1 MSELEYT
8 PGDLLAAFR
17 IHYHRFE
24 QAVIEAL
31 SNPTDSTVLARLG
44 DDLDE
49 FATLAT
55 QVSQNQPVVF
65 TILIMF

>member
-1 MSELEYT
+1 MSELEQT

-17 IHYHRFE
+17 IHYRQFE
-24 QAVIEAL
+24 QAVTEAL

-55 QVSQNQPVVF
+55 QVS
-65 TILIMF
+65 